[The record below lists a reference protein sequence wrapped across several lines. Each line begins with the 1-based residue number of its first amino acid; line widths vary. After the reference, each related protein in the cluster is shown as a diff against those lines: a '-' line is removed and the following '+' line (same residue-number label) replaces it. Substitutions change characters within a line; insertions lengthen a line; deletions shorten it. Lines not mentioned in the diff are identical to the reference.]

1 MIIWG
6 ILRMNKDEYIGKLT
20 KLLRKLPKE
29 EKQDIISDYEEHFM
43 IGLEKGRTEE
53 EISEALGNP
62 KTLAKQIKA
71 EYMVKRAEDKQ
82 SAGSMFEAV
91 LAATGLGIFNLIFV
105 AVPAMIL
112 VAILLTLFVFG
123 GAMVFSGIYI
133 TLASFL
139 QPLLPQYNFNI
150 VIGDGLLNILGGV
163 IVGIGLTILGLA
175 LLAGMYYVTRCFYG
189 LAIKYLKMN
198 LEIIKGRR

>member
-1 MIIWG
+1 
-6 ILRMNKDEYIGKLT
+6 MNKDEYIGKLT

-29 EKQDIISDYEEHFM
+29 EKEDIISDYEEHFM

-62 KTLAKQIKA
+62 KTVAKQIKA
-71 EYMVKRAEDKQ
+71 EYMVRKAEDKQ

-123 GAMVFSGIYI
+123 GAMVFGGIYI
-133 TLASFL
+133 TLASII
-139 QPLLPQYNFNI
+139 QPLIPQYNFNI
-150 VIGDGLLNILGGV
+150 IIGDGLLNVFGGIL
-163 IVGIGLTILGLA
+163 VGIGLTILGLA
-175 LLAGMYYVTRCFYG
+175 LLAGMYYVTRWLYG

>member
-1 MIIWG
+1 MI
-6 ILRMNKDEYIGKLT
+6 KDEYIGKLT

-29 EKQDIISDYEEHFM
+29 EREDIISDYEEHFA
-43 IGLEKGRTEE
+43 IGMDKGRSEE
-53 EISEALGNP
+53 EISKALGNP

-82 SAGSMFEAV
+82 SAGSMFEA
-91 LAATGLGIFNLIFV
+91 LLSAAGLGIFNLIFV

-112 VAILLTLFVFG
+112 VAILLTLFVLG
-123 GAMVFSGIYI
+123 GAMVFGGIYI

-139 QPLLPQYNFNI
+139 QPILPHYNFNI
-150 VIGDGLLNILGGV
+150 ITDGGILGILGGMLGGV
-163 IVGIGLTILGLA
+163 VLTILGLA
-175 LLAGMYYVTRCFYG
+175 LLAGMFYISRWLYG
-189 LAIKYLKMN
+189 LAIKYLKLN

>member
-1 MIIWG
+1 
-6 ILRMNKDEYIGKLT
+6 MNKDEYIGKLT

-29 EKQDIISDYEEHFM
+29 EREDIISDYEEHFA
-43 IGLEKGRTEE
+43 IGMEKGRSEE
-53 EISEALGNP
+53 EISKALGNP

-91 LAATGLGIFNLIFV
+91 LSAAGLGIFNLIFV
-105 AVPAMIL
+105 AVPALIL
-112 VAILLTLFVFG
+112 IAVLLTLFVLG
-123 GAMVFSGIYI
+123 GAMVFGGIYM

-139 QPLLPQYNFNI
+139 QPLLPHYNFD
-150 VIGDGLLNILGGV
+150 VIADFGFLSVLGGMLGGV
-163 IVGIGLTILGLA
+163 VLTILGVG
-175 LLAGMYYVTRCFYG
+175 LLAGMVYVTRWLYG
-189 LAIKYLKMN
+189 LAIRYLKLN

>member
-1 MIIWG
+1 MK
-6 ILRMNKDEYIGKLT
+6 KDEYIGKLT

-105 AVPAMIL
+105 AVPAMFL

-123 GAMVFSGIYI
+123 GAMVFGGIYI
-133 TLASFL
+133 TLASII
-139 QPLLPQYNFNI
+139 QPLIPQYNFNVI
-150 VIGDGLLNILGGV
+150 IGDGLLNVLGG
-163 IVGIGLTILGLA
+163 ILVGVGLTILGLA
-175 LLAGMYYVTRCFYG
+175 LLAGMYYVTRWLYG

>member
-1 MIIWG
+1 
-6 ILRMNKDEYIGKLT
+6 MNKDEYIGKLT

-105 AVPAMIL
+105 AVPAMFL

-123 GAMVFSGIYI
+123 GAMVFGGIYI
-133 TLASFL
+133 TLASII
-139 QPLLPQYNFNI
+139 QPLIPQYNFNVI
-150 VIGDGLLNILGGV
+150 IGDGLLNVLGG
-163 IVGIGLTILGLA
+163 ILVGVGLTILGLA
-175 LLAGMYYVTRCFYG
+175 LLAGMYYVTRWLYG